1 MVCVTPVCP
10 AVVGLAQRE
19 GYHAGMSGDRGT
31 STRWLTDEEQQAWR
45 AYLRA
50 HRELQVALERDLACF
65 DISLPEYELLS
76 MLSEQPGD
84 RARMSVLADLVVQSR
99 SRVTHTAKRLEARGW
114 VRREPTPED
123 RRGVALSLTPE
134 GRSLIETAAPAH
146 VHSVRDHFIDLLTPE
161 QLAVLRDAFTQVRS
175 HLVPGALPEDVIA

>member
-1 MVCVTPVCP
+1 M
-10 AVVGLAQRE
+10 
-19 GYHAGMSGDRGT
+19 AGEQGT
-31 STRWLTDEEQQAWR
+31 GTRWLSHDEQQAWR

-50 HRELQVALERDLACF
+50 HRELQVALDRDLHCF

-76 MLSEQPGD
+76 MLSEQEGD

-123 RRGVALSLTPE
+123 GRGVALALTPA
-134 GRSLIETAAPAH
+134 GRRLIESAAPTH
-146 VHSVRDHFIDLLTPE
+146 VDSVRAHFVDLLTPD
-161 QLAVLRDAFTQVRS
+161 QLGVLRDAFSQVRS
-175 HLVPGALPEDVIA
+175 HLVPGAQPEDEIA